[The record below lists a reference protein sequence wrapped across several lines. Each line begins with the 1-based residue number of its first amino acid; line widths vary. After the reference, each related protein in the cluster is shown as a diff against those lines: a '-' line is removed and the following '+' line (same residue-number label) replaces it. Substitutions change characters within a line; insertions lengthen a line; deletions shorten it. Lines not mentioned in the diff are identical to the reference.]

1 MRQSTRLIV
10 NAMSMFGRMGLTV
23 GIGLLIT
30 RLLLRWLGEVDFGLV
45 LALAATGSLLQF
57 LTSALTTSV
66 QRHLAYELGRDDLP
80 RLRRVVSTAWVLF
93 YAVGIGFWVIGQ
105 LLAPLVLYLMTIPP
119 DRMNACWWVYQIALL
134 NLVVGVTAT
143 PFQAV
148 MVAHQHLTAQAFFEL
163 LSTVA
168 RLVAVLMLLVV
179 SWDQMIA
186 FTAIQLA
193 GYALVCWA
201 TVAYCCWRFPEA
213 RPRWRD
219 FDRSEVRRIV
229 ELTGWTVMGNLSWR
243 MRMQGGTV
251 LLNIFFGP
259 RVNAAYGISIQLA
272 GYVSSFTQ
280 AIRLAVLPAIVGAQA
295 QRNQRNVHRL
305 ALVAGKYSLLL
316 LSLLFVPIWIAAPQ
330 ILRLWLGELPPYT
343 IVLARIVLIW
353 ALTYIFT
360 IGYRLALLSTG
371 DIGWYART
379 TFLTS
384 VAAIACSASGFYCG
398 LPPWWLP
405 VFELVGVLV
414 LLHVQIIKIG
424 AEIDL
429 PARRWVREALLPT
442 LGVLLPAVA
451 VAATTYQWLPES
463 PWRVL
468 AVLVAYGLVAVPL
481 IWWVGLAAWEREQF
495 VQFAWAGL
503 ARLRSRN

>member
-1 MRQSTRLIV
+1 
-10 NAMSMFGRMGLTV
+10 MSMFGRMGLTV
-23 GIGLLIT
+23 GIGLLVT
-30 RLLLRWLGEVDFGLV
+30 RLLLRWLGEIDYGLL

-80 RLRRVVSTAWVLF
+80 QLRRVVSTAWVLF
-93 YAVGIGFWVIGQ
+93 YAVGIGFWIIGQ
-105 LLAPLVLYLMTIPP
+105 LLAPLVLYLLTIPP

-148 MVAHQHLTAQAFFEL
+148 MVAHQHLTAQAFFES
-163 LSTVA
+163 LSMIA
-168 RLVAVLMLLVV
+168 RLAAVLMLLVV
-179 SWDQMIA
+179 PWDHLIA
-186 FTAIQLA
+186 YSAMQLA
-193 GYALVCWA
+193 GYAVVRWA
-201 TVAYCCWRFPEA
+201 TVTYCCWRFPEA

-219 FDRSEVRRIV
+219 FDRTEVHRIV
-229 ELTGWTVMGNLSWR
+229 MLTSWTVLGNLSWR

-272 GYVSSFTQ
+272 GYVSNFTQ
-280 AIRLAVLPAIVGAQA
+280 AIRLAVLPAIVGAHA
-295 QRNQRNVHRL
+295 QDKRRNVHRL
-305 ALVAGKYSLLL
+305 ALVTGKYSLLL

-330 ILRLWLGELPPYT
+330 ILQLWLGELPPYT
-343 IVLARIVLIW
+343 IVFARIVLIW

-379 TFLTS
+379 TFLIS
-384 VAAIACSASGFYCG
+384 VATIVCSALGFYGG
-398 LPPWWLP
+398 LQPWWLP
-405 VFELVGVLV
+405 VFECVGVLV
-414 LLHVQIIKIG
+414 LSQVQVFKIG
-424 AEIDL
+424 AKIDL
-429 PARRWVREALLPT
+429 PAGRWVREALLPT
-442 LGVLLPAVA
+442 LGVLLPSIA
-451 VAATTYQWLPES
+451 VAATTYLWWPEG
-463 PWRVL
+463 PWQSL
-468 AVLVAYGLVAVPL
+468 AVLLVYGLVAVPL
-481 IWWVGLAAWEREQF
+481 IWWVGLAAWEREKF

-503 ARLRSRN
+503 SRLRSRNGPEPGDPR